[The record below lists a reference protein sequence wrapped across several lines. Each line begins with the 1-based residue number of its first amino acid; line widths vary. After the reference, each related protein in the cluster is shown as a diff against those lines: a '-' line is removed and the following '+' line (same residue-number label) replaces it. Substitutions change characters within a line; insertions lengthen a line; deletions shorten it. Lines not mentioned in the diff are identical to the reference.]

1 MAYVCACFVRSFN
14 ALLLAPIVAKSWG
27 NPINFFYFWLCSLL
41 PRRRFLLES
50 HHSWPCPIPLI
61 DLRKES
67 FSQSLLSSNQISR
80 CFHWGLTRPIS
91 VITFSPL
98 GITTY
103 LLTYV
108 VVYQY
113 ITNDVYYFYTLLRLY
128 VWKYW
133 ALEFKIVY
141 ILLLL
146 QFISQL

>member
-1 MAYVCACFVRSFN
+1 MYKDTYFIFQKKYLRVYENSFGAKILRDDFALNTFLAYVCACFVRSFN

-103 LLTYV
+103 
-108 VVYQY
+108 
-113 ITNDVYYFYTLLRLY
+113 
-128 VWKYW
+128 
-133 ALEFKIVY
+133 
-141 ILLLL
+141 
-146 QFISQL
+146 